1 MKTEMKTRILT
12 YLPTL
17 ISCLLLAACSQ
28 NVHIDRHTSCR
39 PPISPD
45 YTEVTLPPNMA
56 PPCFSLPD
64 SCHASRLRAIYRAG
78 DEETTVTTRNGQI
91 AISPSK
97 WKRLVDA
104 ASTITVRL
112 QAQRGD
118 KWEEYAPFNLYIAKE
133 KIDPYI
139 AYRLIEPGYETWNEM
154 GIYQRC
160 LENYEETAILTN
172 KMTGYGCMNCHSFCG
187 QNPEKMLFHLRS
199 DYGGTYIIEE
209 GQIKKL
215 NTKTPQTISALV
227 YPSWHPSGNF
237 VAFSVNDTKQM
248 FHTTDPNRVEVMDY
262 ASDVVIYDV
271 KRKQIV
277 SSPLLSSATA
287 FETFPTFSPDG
298 RTLYFCSA
306 DSVSIPGKYD
316 QVKYSLCSIGFDAD
330 TRSFGSKA
338 DTLYNARRA
347 GKSVSFPRVSPDG
360 KFLMFTLSAYGNF
373 SIWHKDAD
381 LYLAHLHTNQ
391 IRPLSALNSNDVESY
406 HSWSSNSHW
415 VVFSSRRTDGLYTR
429 PFIAYI
435 DEEGKAHKPLLLPQ
449 KEKDHY
455 TFLMKS
461 YNIPEFISGKVN
473 TSAYDISRTA
483 RKEKGTDITYS
494 LQ

>member
-1 MKTEMKTRILT
+1 MKTRILT

-118 KWEEYAPFNLYIAKE
+118 KWEEYAPFHLYIAKE

-199 DYGGTYIIEE
+199 DYGGCLSNLS
-209 GQIKKL
+209 IKFHR
-215 NTKTPQTISALV
+215 IS
-227 YPSWHPSGNF
+227 
-237 VAFSVNDTKQM
+237 
-248 FHTTDPNRVEVMDY
+248 
-262 ASDVVIYDV
+262 
-271 KRKQIV
+271 
-277 SSPLLSSATA
+277 
-287 FETFPTFSPDG
+287 
-298 RTLYFCSA
+298 
-306 DSVSIPGKYD
+306 
-316 QVKYSLCSIGFDAD
+316 
-330 TRSFGSKA
+330 
-338 DTLYNARRA
+338 
-347 GKSVSFPRVSPDG
+347 
-360 KFLMFTLSAYGNF
+360 
-373 SIWHKDAD
+373 
-381 LYLAHLHTNQ
+381 
-391 IRPLSALNSNDVESY
+391 
-406 HSWSSNSHW
+406 
-415 VVFSSRRTDGLYTR
+415 
-429 PFIAYI
+429 
-435 DEEGKAHKPLLLPQ
+435 
-449 KEKDHY
+449 
-455 TFLMKS
+455 
-461 YNIPEFISGKVN
+461 NIM
-473 TSAYDISRTA
+473 
-483 RKEKGTDITYS
+483 
-494 LQ
+494 

>member
-1 MKTEMKTRILT
+1 MKTRILT

-28 NVHIDRHTSCR
+28 NVHIDRHTGYR

-118 KWEEYAPFNLYIAKE
+118 KWEEYAPFHLYIAKE

-199 DYGGTYIIEE
+199 DYGVNPE
-209 GQIKKL
+209 KPDVPL
-215 NTKTPQTISALV
+215 NK
-227 YPSWHPSGNF
+227 ND
-237 VAFSVNDTKQM
+237 AFQKVQKR
-248 FHTTDPNRVEVMDY
+248 RVQE
-262 ASDVVIYDV
+262 
-271 KRKQIV
+271 KR
-277 SSPLLSSATA
+277 
-287 FETFPTFSPDG
+287 
-298 RTLYFCSA
+298 
-306 DSVSIPGKYD
+306 
-316 QVKYSLCSIGFDAD
+316 
-330 TRSFGSKA
+330 
-338 DTLYNARRA
+338 
-347 GKSVSFPRVSPDG
+347 
-360 KFLMFTLSAYGNF
+360 
-373 SIWHKDAD
+373 
-381 LYLAHLHTNQ
+381 
-391 IRPLSALNSNDVESY
+391 
-406 HSWSSNSHW
+406 
-415 VVFSSRRTDGLYTR
+415 
-429 PFIAYI
+429 
-435 DEEGKAHKPLLLPQ
+435 
-449 KEKDHY
+449 
-455 TFLMKS
+455 
-461 YNIPEFISGKVN
+461 
-473 TSAYDISRTA
+473 
-483 RKEKGTDITYS
+483 
-494 LQ
+494 

>member
-1 MKTEMKTRILT
+1 MKTRILT

-118 KWEEYAPFNLYIAKE
+118 KWEEYAPFHLYIAKE

-215 NTKTPQTISALV
+215 NTLKSATKLFSVLLASKRPLITELADKLRLKNPLLPTISPCPTMRLEAIRSIIPISCRR
-227 YPSWHPSGNF
+227 YP
-237 VAFSVNDTKQM
+237 
-248 FHTTDPNRVEVMDY
+248 
-262 ASDVVIYDV
+262 
-271 KRKQIV
+271 
-277 SSPLLSSATA
+277 
-287 FETFPTFSPDG
+287 
-298 RTLYFCSA
+298 
-306 DSVSIPGKYD
+306 
-316 QVKYSLCSIGFDAD
+316 
-330 TRSFGSKA
+330 
-338 DTLYNARRA
+338 
-347 GKSVSFPRVSPDG
+347 KSV
-360 KFLMFTLSAYGNF
+360 
-373 SIWHKDAD
+373 
-381 LYLAHLHTNQ
+381 
-391 IRPLSALNSNDVESY
+391 
-406 HSWSSNSHW
+406 
-415 VVFSSRRTDGLYTR
+415 
-429 PFIAYI
+429 
-435 DEEGKAHKPLLLPQ
+435 
-449 KEKDHY
+449 
-455 TFLMKS
+455 
-461 YNIPEFISGKVN
+461 
-473 TSAYDISRTA
+473 
-483 RKEKGTDITYS
+483 
-494 LQ
+494 

>member
-118 KWEEYAPFNLYIAKE
+118 KWEEYAPFHLYIAKE

-360 KFLMFTLSAYGNF
+360 KFLMFTRIRQLFHLAQGCGPIPRPPAHQPNPPLVGTEQQRRGELPFMEQQQPLGGVQQPTHRRTVYPPL
-373 SIWHKDAD
+373 HC
-381 LYLAHLHTNQ
+381 LYRRRRESTQALLAAAKGE
-391 IRPLSALNSNDVESY
+391 RPLHL
-406 HSWSSNSHW
+406 
-415 VVFSSRRTDGLYTR
+415 
-429 PFIAYI
+429 P
-435 DEEGKAHKPLLLPQ
+435 DEIL
-449 KEKDHY
+449 
-455 TFLMKS
+455 
-461 YNIPEFISGKVN
+461 
-473 TSAYDISRTA
+473 
-483 RKEKGTDITYS
+483 
-494 LQ
+494 

>member
-1 MKTEMKTRILT
+1 MKTRILT

-118 KWEEYAPFNLYIAKE
+118 KWEEYAPFHLYIAKE

-435 DEEGKAHKPLLLPQ
+435 DEEGKAHKPPLAAAKGERPLHLPD
-449 KEKDHY
+449 EI
-455 TFLMKS
+455 L
-461 YNIPEFISGKVN
+461 
-473 TSAYDISRTA
+473 
-483 RKEKGTDITYS
+483 
-494 LQ
+494 

>member
-118 KWEEYAPFNLYIAKE
+118 KWEEYAPFHLYIAKE

-316 QVKYSLCSIGFDAD
+316 
-330 TRSFGSKA
+330 RSTA
-338 DTLYNARRA
+338 C
-347 GKSVSFPRVSPDG
+347 VP
-360 KFLMFTLSAYGNF
+360 
-373 SIWHKDAD
+373 
-381 LYLAHLHTNQ
+381 
-391 IRPLSALNSNDVESY
+391 SALMQTPVRSAARQTRFTMHAGQEKASLSPAYRPTANSSCSPSP
-406 HSWSSNSHW
+406 HTATFPSGT
-415 VVFSSRRTDGLYTR
+415 RMRTYTS
-429 PFIAYI
+429 PTCT
-435 DEEGKAHKPLLLPQ
+435 P
-449 KEKDHY
+449 
-455 TFLMKS
+455 TKS
-461 YNIPEFISGKVN
+461 APC
-473 TSAYDISRTA
+473 RH
-483 RKEKGTDITYS
+483 
-494 LQ
+494 

>member
-1 MKTEMKTRILT
+1 MKTRILT

-118 KWEEYAPFNLYIAKE
+118 KWEEYAPFHLYIAKE

-237 VAFSVNDTKQM
+237 VAFSVNDTK
-248 FHTTDPNRVEVMDY
+248 R
-262 ASDVVIYDV
+262 
-271 KRKQIV
+271 
-277 SSPLLSSATA
+277 
-287 FETFPTFSPDG
+287 
-298 RTLYFCSA
+298 C
-306 DSVSIPGKYD
+306 SIPP
-316 QVKYSLCSIGFDAD
+316 
-330 TRSFGSKA
+330 T
-338 DTLYNARRA
+338 
-347 GKSVSFPRVSPDG
+347 
-360 KFLMFTLSAYGNF
+360 
-373 SIWHKDAD
+373 
-381 LYLAHLHTNQ
+381 
-391 IRPLSALNSNDVESY
+391 
-406 HSWSSNSHW
+406 
-415 VVFSSRRTDGLYTR
+415 
-429 PFIAYI
+429 
-435 DEEGKAHKPLLLPQ
+435 
-449 KEKDHY
+449 
-455 TFLMKS
+455 
-461 YNIPEFISGKVN
+461 
-473 TSAYDISRTA
+473 RTA
-483 RKEKGTDITYS
+483 WKSWIMPPMS
-494 LQ
+494 

>member
-1 MKTEMKTRILT
+1 
-12 YLPTL
+12 
-17 ISCLLLAACSQ
+17 
-28 NVHIDRHTSCR
+28 
-39 PPISPD
+39 
-45 YTEVTLPPNMA
+45 
-56 PPCFSLPD
+56 
-64 SCHASRLRAIYRAG
+64 
-78 DEETTVTTRNGQI
+78 
-91 AISPSK
+91 
-97 WKRLVDA
+97 
-104 ASTITVRL
+104 
-112 QAQRGD
+112 
-118 KWEEYAPFNLYIAKE
+118 
-133 KIDPYI
+133 
-139 AYRLIEPGYETWNEM
+139 
-154 GIYQRC
+154 
-160 LENYEETAILTN
+160 
-172 KMTGYGCMNCHSFCG
+172 MTGYGCMNCHSFCG

-347 GKSVSFPRVSPDG
+347 GKASLSPAYRPTANSSCSPSPHTATFPSGTRMRTYTSPTCTPT
-360 KFLMFTLSAYGNF
+360 KSAPCR
-373 SIWHKDAD
+373 H
-381 LYLAHLHTNQ
+381 
-391 IRPLSALNSNDVESY
+391 
-406 HSWSSNSHW
+406 
-415 VVFSSRRTDGLYTR
+415 
-429 PFIAYI
+429 
-435 DEEGKAHKPLLLPQ
+435 
-449 KEKDHY
+449 
-455 TFLMKS
+455 
-461 YNIPEFISGKVN
+461 
-473 TSAYDISRTA
+473 
-483 RKEKGTDITYS
+483 
-494 LQ
+494 

>member
-1 MKTEMKTRILT
+1 MKTRILT

-118 KWEEYAPFNLYIAKE
+118 KWEEYAPFHLYIAKE

-160 LENYEETAILTN
+160 LENYEE
-172 KMTGYGCMNCHSFCG
+172 
-187 QNPEKMLFHLRS
+187 QP
-199 DYGGTYIIEE
+199 
-209 GQIKKL
+209 
-215 NTKTPQTISALV
+215 
-227 YPSWHPSGNF
+227 
-237 VAFSVNDTKQM
+237 
-248 FHTTDPNRVEVMDY
+248 
-262 ASDVVIYDV
+262 
-271 KRKQIV
+271 
-277 SSPLLSSATA
+277 SSP
-287 FETFPTFSPDG
+287 
-298 RTLYFCSA
+298 
-306 DSVSIPGKYD
+306 
-316 QVKYSLCSIGFDAD
+316 
-330 TRSFGSKA
+330 TR
-338 DTLYNARRA
+338 
-347 GKSVSFPRVSPDG
+347 
-360 KFLMFTLSAYGNF
+360 
-373 SIWHKDAD
+373 
-381 LYLAHLHTNQ
+381 
-391 IRPLSALNSNDVESY
+391 
-406 HSWSSNSHW
+406 
-415 VVFSSRRTDGLYTR
+415 
-429 PFIAYI
+429 
-435 DEEGKAHKPLLLPQ
+435 
-449 KEKDHY
+449 
-455 TFLMKS
+455 
-461 YNIPEFISGKVN
+461 
-473 TSAYDISRTA
+473 
-483 RKEKGTDITYS
+483 
-494 LQ
+494 

>member
-1 MKTEMKTRILT
+1 
-12 YLPTL
+12 
-17 ISCLLLAACSQ
+17 
-28 NVHIDRHTSCR
+28 
-39 PPISPD
+39 
-45 YTEVTLPPNMA
+45 
-56 PPCFSLPD
+56 
-64 SCHASRLRAIYRAG
+64 
-78 DEETTVTTRNGQI
+78 
-91 AISPSK
+91 
-97 WKRLVDA
+97 
-104 ASTITVRL
+104 
-112 QAQRGD
+112 
-118 KWEEYAPFNLYIAKE
+118 
-133 KIDPYI
+133 
-139 AYRLIEPGYETWNEM
+139 
-154 GIYQRC
+154 
-160 LENYEETAILTN
+160 
-172 KMTGYGCMNCHSFCG
+172 
-187 QNPEKMLFHLRS
+187 
-199 DYGGTYIIEE
+199 
-209 GQIKKL
+209 
-215 NTKTPQTISALV
+215 
-227 YPSWHPSGNF
+227 
-237 VAFSVNDTKQM
+237 M

-347 GKSVSFPRVSPDG
+347 GKSVSFPRRIAPTANSSCSPSPHTATFPSG
-360 KFLMFTLSAYGNF
+360 TRMRTYTSPTCTPTKSA
-373 SIWHKDAD
+373 
-381 LYLAHLHTNQ
+381 
-391 IRPLSALNSNDVESY
+391 PLSALNSNDVESY
-406 HSWSSNSHW
+406 HSWSSNSRW

-435 DEEGKAHKPLLLPQ
+435 DEKGKAHKPFLLPQ

-483 RKEKGTDITYS
+483 RKEKGTDVVYS